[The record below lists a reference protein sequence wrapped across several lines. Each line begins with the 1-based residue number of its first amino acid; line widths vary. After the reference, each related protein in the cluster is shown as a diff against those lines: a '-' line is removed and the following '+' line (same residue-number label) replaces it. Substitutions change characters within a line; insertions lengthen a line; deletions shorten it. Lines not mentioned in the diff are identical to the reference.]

1 MEDKTYTYIFNDIL
15 SNVLHLS
22 ENPSQFAEY
31 LTHQIRELIGART
44 IVIAIKTE
52 TDETKI
58 FSVFPVR
65 KKEWA
70 NQSDVM
76 HLAEMSFSYE
86 TIQFL
91 DKVNGDK
98 NITALLQNLEID
110 KVIAIPLIAAGRKMG
125 SILLL
130 DIMDLFGIESVIE
143 LLTRLSGVFALVIRN
158 SNLYKNMETLVAIRT
173 AELQNRN
180 KELVERNAF
189 IQKILDNLPIGLALN
204 KFDEGSATYMNRKF
218 EEIYGWSQNEIT
230 SIDTFFRNVYPDPEY
245 RRQITERVLSD
256 VNSGDPE
263 KMHWENIMITCKD
276 GSNKIVNA
284 ANISLIEQNMMVS
297 TVIDMTSYHQ
307 IQNDL
312 MKSKDRAEESDRL
325 KSAFLANM
333 SHEIRTPMNGILG
346 FAEILKEPNLTSDK
360 QLEFLGIIEKSGVRM
375 LNIINDII
383 DISKIESG
391 QMKAILSQANVNEQ
405 IDFIYSFFRSEVEQ
419 KGIKLYVV
427 KSLPS
432 LETNIITDRE
442 KLYAIL
448 TNLVKNAIKY
458 TKEGFIEFGYY
469 SIGAQ
474 TETIRKE
481 NEKQELLFFVR
492 DSGIGIPENR
502 QQAIFERF
510 IQAEISDKMA
520 RQGAGLGLAISKAYV
535 EMLDG
540 KIWVESEE
548 GKGSVFYFTIPYNQT
563 RNEEI
568 FTGNENLS
576 LFQEPQE
583 KKLTV
588 LIAEDDLG
596 SANLLEILVKKFGCN
611 VMHVKTGTE
620 TVEACRN
627 YSEIDLVLMDIQMPE
642 LDGYEATRQIRK
654 FNSELVIIAQTAY
667 ALSGDREKA
676 IEAGCSDYISKP
688 IKQDHLKELI
698 HKHFIANY

>member
-1 MEDKTYTYIFNDIL
+1 
-15 SNVLHLS
+15 
-22 ENPSQFAEY
+22 
-31 LTHQIRELIGART
+31 
-44 IVIAIKTE
+44 
-52 TDETKI
+52 
-58 FSVFPVR
+58 
-65 KKEWA
+65 
-70 NQSDVM
+70 
-76 HLAEMSFSYE
+76 
-86 TIQFL
+86 
-91 DKVNGDK
+91 
-98 NITALLQNLEID
+98 
-110 KVIAIPLIAAGRKMG
+110 
-125 SILLL
+125 
-130 DIMDLFGIESVIE
+130 
-143 LLTRLSGVFALVIRN
+143 
-158 SNLYKNMETLVAIRT
+158 
-173 AELQNRN
+173 
-180 KELVERNAF
+180 
-189 IQKILDNLPIGLALN
+189 
-204 KFDEGSATYMNRKF
+204 
-218 EEIYGWSQNEIT
+218 
-230 SIDTFFRNVYPDPEY
+230 
-245 RRQITERVLSD
+245 
-256 VNSGDPE
+256 
-263 KMHWENIMITCKD
+263 
-276 GSNKIVNA
+276 
-284 ANISLIEQNMMVS
+284 
-297 TVIDMTSYHQ
+297 
-307 IQNDL
+307 
-312 MKSKDRAEESDRL
+312 
-325 KSAFLANM
+325 
-333 SHEIRTPMNGILG
+333 
-346 FAEILKEPNLTSDK
+346 LKEPNLTSDK

-667 ALSGDREKA
+667 ALSA
-676 IEAGCSDYISKP
+676 
-688 IKQDHLKELI
+688 KQDVQI
-698 HKHFIANY
+698 ISRSR

>member
-333 SHEIRTPMNGILG
+333 IL
-346 FAEILKEPNLTSDK
+346 ALLK
-360 QLEFLGIIEKSGVRM
+360 F
-375 LNIINDII
+375 
-383 DISKIESG
+383 
-391 QMKAILSQANVNEQ
+391 
-405 IDFIYSFFRSEVEQ
+405 
-419 KGIKLYVV
+419 
-427 KSLPS
+427 
-432 LETNIITDRE
+432 
-442 KLYAIL
+442 
-448 TNLVKNAIKY
+448 
-458 TKEGFIEFGYY
+458 
-469 SIGAQ
+469 
-474 TETIRKE
+474 
-481 NEKQELLFFVR
+481 
-492 DSGIGIPENR
+492 
-502 QQAIFERF
+502 
-510 IQAEISDKMA
+510 
-520 RQGAGLGLAISKAYV
+520 
-535 EMLDG
+535 
-540 KIWVESEE
+540 
-548 GKGSVFYFTIPYNQT
+548 
-563 RNEEI
+563 
-568 FTGNENLS
+568 
-576 LFQEPQE
+576 
-583 KKLTV
+583 
-588 LIAEDDLG
+588 
-596 SANLLEILVKKFGCN
+596 
-611 VMHVKTGTE
+611 
-620 TVEACRN
+620 
-627 YSEIDLVLMDIQMPE
+627 
-642 LDGYEATRQIRK
+642 
-654 FNSELVIIAQTAY
+654 
-667 ALSGDREKA
+667 
-676 IEAGCSDYISKP
+676 
-688 IKQDHLKELI
+688 
-698 HKHFIANY
+698 